1 MGKFT
6 QLIDVFSNHD
16 GRELTDN
23 ELESLEAEIL
33 SLKRQRDTA
42 IGICSTLLRGIHL
55 NATQQADAA
64 ALLTSAQ
71 ADYNELLRNL

>member
-6 QLIDVFSNHD
+6 QLLDVFSNHD

-64 ALLTSAQ
+64 ALLTAAQ

>member
-1 MGKFT
+1 MGRYT
-6 QLIDVFSNHD
+6 SLLDVFSNSD
-16 GRELTDN
+16 GRQLTED

-64 ALLTSAQ
+64 ALLTAAQ
-71 ADYNELLRNL
+71 ADYNELIRTL

>member
-1 MGKFT
+1 MGRYT
-6 QLIDVFSNHD
+6 SLLDVFSNSD
-16 GRELTDN
+16 GRQLTED

-64 ALLTSAQ
+64 ALLTAAQ
-71 ADYNELLRNL
+71 ADYNELLRTL

>member
-6 QLIDVFSNHD
+6 QLLDVFSNHD
-16 GRELTDN
+16 GRELTDS

-64 ALLTSAQ
+64 ALLTAAQ

>member
-1 MGKFT
+1 MGRYT
-6 QLIDVFSNHD
+6 SLLDVFSNSD
-16 GRELTDN
+16 GRQLTED

-64 ALLTSAQ
+64 ALLTAAQ
-71 ADYNELLRNL
+71 TDYNELLRNL